1 MLIDMPVEELKKYQ
15 GSTPRPDDFDEFWDA
30 SLAESAALPLNAEL
44 IPAEFQAPC
53 ADCCDLFFDGTGN
66 SRIHAK
72 LLCPKNDTGKHPAV
86 VQFHGYAGDS
96 LDWCTK
102 LMYIACGYT
111 MAVLDCRGQGG
122 LSEDRNP
129 VRGNTLNGHIIRGL
143 DEPDPRKLYFR
154 NVFLDCARLTRFV
167 MNMEHVD
174 HARVGV
180 SGVSQGG
187 GLTLACAA
195 LVPEVKLAATV
206 FPFLSDYRRV
216 WNMDLAVGAYG
227 ELKEYFRNFD
237 PNHLREEAVWT
248 RLGYIDIQ
256 NLAPRIRAKVMMQTG
271 LMDTTCPPSTQFAA
285 FNKIPSEKEVIF
297 YPDYSHEWLKGGD
310 DKLFQFMMKL

>member
-1 MLIDMPVEELKKYQ
+1 MLIDMPIEELKTYQ

-30 SLAESAALPLNAEL
+30 SLAESAALPMNAEL
-44 IPAEFQAPC
+44 IPAEFQVPC
-53 ADCCDLFFDGTGN
+53 ADCYDLFFDGTGN

-72 LLCPKNDTGKHPAV
+72 LLCPN
-86 VQFHGYAGDS
+86 
-96 LDWCTK
+96 WCGK

-111 MAVLDCRGQGG
+111 VAALDCRGQGG
-122 LSEDRNP
+122 LSEDRDP
-129 VRGNTLNGHIIRGL
+129 VRGNTLHGHIIRGL
-143 DEPDPRKLYFR
+143 DESDPRKLYYR

-174 HARVGV
+174 PARVGV
-180 SGVSQGG
+180 SGGSQGG

-216 WNMDLAVGAYG
+216 WNMDLAAGAYADI
-227 ELKEYFRNFD
+227 KEYFRNFD

-285 FNKIPSEKEVIF
+285 YNKIPSEKEVIF
-297 YPDYSHEWLKGGD
+297 FPDYGHEWTKGHD
-310 DKLFQFMMKL
+310 DNIFQFMMKL